1 MNKENQIPNDSDLE
15 LKVFEFRVPGTDVN
29 SADVIGRYWVEPRI
43 DICSV
48 SRGFA
53 QKVNDLVIGQTTE
66 RRDPRLISSGQ
77 QFASTSTINIPIQVA
92 AAGRKVLYTD
102 CAVMPYAN
110 LMVFDDPDPF
120 DDDSEAGWFDVL
132 FGANYVAAMKHL
144 INEPEKFAPEGMVKI
159 YHPVVL
165 N

>member
-1 MNKENQIPNDSDLE
+1 MVRFKCPTLH
-15 LKVFEFRVPGTDVN
+15 LH
-29 SADVIGRYWVEPRI
+29 
-43 DICSV
+43 
-48 SRGFA
+48 
-53 QKVNDLVIGQTTE
+53 
-66 RRDPRLISSGQ
+66 
-77 QFASTSTINIPIQVA
+77 STSTVNVPIQVA

-144 INEPEKFAPEGMVKI
+144 INEPETAELFFEDN
-159 YHPVVL
+159 VL
-165 N
+165 